1 MNLQSS
7 NAPAAAA
14 TAAARSARI
23 GSPLSLVLYYRRNM
37 RRVAPMLLILTLAFF
52 GIALPVVIINAQREA
67 PRKILALF
75 DYAAM
80 VWPNGQEGYNAL
92 DVGLLRRMPGVA
104 AIYPVALEDTYWP
117 TIVGEAHGGTYGFGL
132 DQADMAPVMRA
143 MDARLIGGRLPSPYA
158 PEVAM
163 HQAVARARG
172 LSIGDKIDPTD
183 SSESFDEPF
192 KVVGLLDGP
201 APLTLLSREYLLST
215 SEIHDNGN
223 WDRAWLIINAE
234 RPSRS
239 DGDTALDRSL
249 GGLSK
254 ERFLYRGYKYQLDLI
269 NEVNTSI
276 DAVLIVLN
284 TVIVSVLTLAV
295 ALLNYIY
302 FTRRLPEFGVL
313 MALGQTRG
321 SLIRRALVETLTMIG
336 LTWGL
341 GLLVTEGFCQLLNTA
356 LLESKGTVL
365 TAFEPRVLLFSLPLV
380 VLGVLSCGLTIY
392 RQLSRLDPVSIVELR
407 D

>member
-7 NAPAAAA
+7 NAAASTA
-14 TAAARSARI
+14 TAGRSARI
-23 GSPLSLVLYYRRNM
+23 GSPLSLLLYYRRNM

-80 VWPNGQEGYNAL
+80 VWPNGQKGYNAL
-92 DVGLLRRMPGVA
+92 DVGELRRMPGVA

-132 DQADMAPVMRA
+132 DQSDMAPVMRD
-143 MDARLIGGRLPSPYA
+143 MDVRLISGRLPTPYA
-158 PEVAM
+158 PEIAM

-172 LSIGDKIDPTD
+172 LKLGDEIDPTA
-183 SSESFDEPF
+183 SSEGFDEPF
-192 KVVGLLDGP
+192 KLVGLLDGP
-201 APLTLLSREYLLST
+201 APLMLLSREYMLST
-215 SEIHDNGN
+215 SEIHENGN
-223 WDRAWLIINAE
+223 WDRAWLIINQE

-239 DGDTALDRSL
+239 DGNSALDRSL
-249 GGLSK
+249 AALSK
-254 ERFLYRGYKYQLDLI
+254 ERFVYRGYKYQLDLI
-269 NEVNTSI
+269 EEVNTSI

-313 MALGQTRG
+313 MALGQTRA

-336 LTWGL
+336 LTWGM
-341 GLLVTEGFCQLLNTA
+341 GLLVTEGFCRLLNTA
-356 LLESKGTVL
+356 LLENKGTVL
-365 TAFEPRVLLFSLPLV
+365 TAFEPRVFVFSLPLV
-380 VLGVLSCGLTIY
+380 ILGILSCGLTIF